1 MNTIIPYCTAGIGN
15 RMRTIA
21 SCGVI
26 SEKTGR
32 KLKIY
37 WDNKQQNG
45 CLAKFNDLF
54 DDPIE
59 TISLEELEQ
68 LDDCKMCV
76 EQFDVNRENSE
87 FGVPTLQNLTHKFG
101 ASGKNSFSFQDQNKN
116 IIVYNI
122 RFLPNIDLT
131 ESYNFLRKLKL
142 KKELQD
148 NVDQVVKDLKLDK
161 SVIGVHARGSD
172 FKQGLVTVNYYIDKI
187 NNILKQTPKQ
197 MFYLST
203 EDKEYEKLIVNKF
216 KNNIIVRNDKK
227 NYIEKNNNQPW
238 NHKTFIRDEKHS
250 KEAIEDLYILS
261 KTNIQI
267 YHEISTYAE
276 IAKILSN

>member
-54 DDPIE
+54 DDQIE

-116 IIVYNI
+116 IVVYNI
-122 RFLPNIDLT
+122 RFLPNVDLT

-148 NVDQVVKDLKLDK
+148 NIDQVVKDLKLDK

-172 FKQGLVTVNYYIDKI
+172 FNVPIQHYITKIEQNLNVNP
-187 NNILKQTPKQ
+187 NQ

-203 EDKEYEKLIVNKF
+203 EDKNYENIIKDKF
-216 KNNIIVRNDKK
+216 KNNVLVRDKK
-227 NYIEKNNNQPW
+227 HYINRFPNTSGW
-238 NHKTFIRDEKHS
+238 SHKTFIRDEKHS

-276 IAKILSN
+276 IAKILSK